1 MEVFD
6 AVEENAA
13 LVQAAGGCAIIHSD
27 DAVLIQRL
35 TQEAAVALSAARRA
49 GLPIRKADATRWIT
63 ANPVCAL
70 GIADT
75 DGPQEPGQNAAVVMW
90 VSHPFS
96 HPQTRREGTES

>member
-35 TQEAAVALSAARRA
+35 NQEAAVALSAARRA
-49 GLPIRKADATRWIT
+49 GIPIRKADAIRWIT
-63 ANPVCAL
+63 ANPARAL
-70 GIADT
+70 GIADKVGT
-75 DGPQEPGQNAAVVMW
+75 LEPGKNADVVLW
-90 VSHPFS
+90 EDRKSTRLNSSH
-96 HPQTRREGTES
+96 